1 MFQFGFSLF
10 LMFSLLA
17 ECRNAQV
24 KIKVHN
30 CFGLNVKCS
39 LVVCVLCIVYMHCYG
54 LDTEFPAK
62 AIPFSLSAPRTHPQ
76 GEREMCFKLKTQLLL
91 KYFRFMQIPLKADS
105 EPDKPSVINI
115 WRQVAI

>member
-1 MFQFGFSLF
+1 ML
-10 LMFSLLA
+10 
-17 ECRNAQV
+17 N
-24 KIKVHN
+24 
-30 CFGLNVKCS
+30 GLVIY
-39 LVVCVLCIVYMHCYG
+39 VLCIVFIHGYG
-54 LDTEFPAK
+54 LDSMFPAK
-62 AIPFSLSAPRTHPQ
+62 AFPFSLSAPRPHPQ

>member
-1 MFQFGFSLF
+1 ML
-10 LMFSLLA
+10 
-17 ECRNAQV
+17 N
-24 KIKVHN
+24 
-30 CFGLNVKCS
+30 GLVIY
-39 LVVCVLCIVYMHCYG
+39 VLRIV
-54 LDTEFPAK
+54 FIRK
-62 AIPFSLSAPRTHPQ
+62 AFPFSLSAPRTHPQ